1 MASFIDSVESSM
13 DLHTLNGCKRHNRFQ
28 RYEFWESKSLTK
40 LLDAIQK
47 DYVPV
52 GKDIR
57 KFTMLKKKQD
67 NEKSRSEKDQFH
79 ESCIIFK
86 IASTDVVILQYLAIK
101 K

>member
-1 MASFIDSVESSM
+1 MKAAMEDLQIIYFSAANKTERRSIMASFIDSVETSM

-67 NEKSRSEKDQFH
+67 NEKSRSEKD
-79 ESCIIFK
+79 
-86 IASTDVVILQYLAIK
+86 
-101 K
+101 